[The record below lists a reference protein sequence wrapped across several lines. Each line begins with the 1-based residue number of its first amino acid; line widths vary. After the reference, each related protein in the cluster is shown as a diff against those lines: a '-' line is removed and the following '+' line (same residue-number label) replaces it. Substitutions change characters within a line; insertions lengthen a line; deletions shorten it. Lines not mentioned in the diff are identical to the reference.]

1 MYMAEFRL
9 RGYTLEELE
18 KMSLEDLAKKVFD
31 SRTRRKILKRGF
43 TEQEKKFLEKI
54 KEIK

>member
-43 TEQEKKFLEKI
+43 TEQEKK
-54 KEIK
+54 